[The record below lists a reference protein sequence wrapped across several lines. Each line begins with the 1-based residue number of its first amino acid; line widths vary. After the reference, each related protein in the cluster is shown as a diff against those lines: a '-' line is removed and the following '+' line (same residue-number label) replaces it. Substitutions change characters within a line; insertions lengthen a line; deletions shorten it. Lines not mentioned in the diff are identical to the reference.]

1 MFLYMDRDT
10 EYPWIGHRMFLRTTK
25 VKRPD
30 GKVDEY
36 IRLVESYWNEGR
48 PRHRVLCHLGRKEL
62 LAPHAEALL
71 RLLQGEEKSKAAN
84 REATAV
90 GAWDW
95 GVLLVAR
102 HFWKQLGLQE
112 VIDSLAKNRGMGPE
126 LADRAL
132 VLVTNRLCEPASEHG
147 IARWLETDFVCDRG
161 GRRWFP
167 QWREEGERLSSQ
179 RPRVRVQDRQ
189 LRQWY
194 RTLDQLVVQQKQIEK
209 ELFLRLRNLFSL
221 NVDLVFYDLTST
233 FFEGNGPAG
242 FALHGHSR
250 DGKPRHRQVLVGL
263 VMIEGWP
270 IAHHVFQ
277 GNLRDSTTVPEVLQD
292 LQARFG
298 LRRVVFVGDRG
309 MVTSGNLDQLRARGQ
324 GYLVGLKRRRQP
336 EILRHLEA
344 ATGPWLECPAGI
356 GAREKSQVPKTLVQE
371 VASDQPGVR
380 GFVVHSEERLEYE
393 RGERE
398 KAMQKVQQEL
408 EALRQRVS
416 QGKLKAP
423 EKIGAAASRVLSR
436 HHGFRYYAWELRH
449 GQFHYFE
456 HPQNLPQE
464 KALEGKYLIQ
474 TEEQNLS
481 ALEAVEIY
489 KDLSEVERAF
499 SGLKDVIEM
508 RPIYH
513 RTVSRVEAH
522 IFIASLAF
530 LLDRALEKKLKSAG
544 IGLSSKQAWQ
554 TLKTVRVVDIDL
566 GNSER
571 KQSVTKGSSR
581 AAAILSTL
589 GIKDLDPVP
598 GKAQPHMA

>member
-1 MFLYMDRDT
+1 
-10 EYPWIGHRMFLRTTK
+10 MFLRTTK

-36 IRLVESYWNEGR
+36 IRLVESDWNNGS
-48 PRHRVLCHLGRKEL
+48 PRHRVICNLGRKEL
-62 LAPHAEALL
+62 LAPHADALL
-71 RLLQGEEKSKAAN
+71 RLLRGEEKVKATN
-84 REATAV
+84 REAAAV

-95 GVLLVAR
+95 GVMLVAR
-102 HFWKQLGLQE
+102 HFWKKLELQE
-112 VIDSLAKNRGMGPE
+112 IIDSLAKNRGLGGE
-126 LADRAL
+126 LADRVLA
-132 VLVTNRLCEPASEHG
+132 LVTNRLCEPTSEHG
-147 IARWLETDFVCDRG
+147 MARWLETDFVCDRW

-167 QWREEGERLSSQ
+167 EWREEGERLSSQ
-179 RPRVRVQDRQ
+179 RPRVRVKDHQ

-194 RTLDQLVVQQKQIEK
+194 RTLDQLMVQQKQIEK

-233 FFEGNGPAG
+233 YFEGNGPVG

-250 DGKPRHRQVLVGL
+250 DGKPRNRQVLVGL
-263 VMIEGWP
+263 VMIDGWP
-270 IAHHVFQ
+270 IAHHVFH
-277 GNLRDSTTVPEVLQD
+277 GNLRDSTTVEKVLQD

-298 LRRVVFVGDRG
+298 LRGVVFVGDRG
-309 MVTSGNLDQLRARGQ
+309 MVTSGSLDRLRSSGQ

-336 EILRHLEA
+336 EILRYLQS

-356 GAREKSQVPKTLVQE
+356 SAREKSQVPKTLVQE
-371 VASDQPGVR
+371 VAPAGKAGVR
-380 GFVVHSEERLEYE
+380 VFVVHSEERLEYE

-398 KAMQKVQQEL
+398 KVMQKVQEEL
-408 EALRQRVS
+408 EALEQRVA

-436 HHGFRYYAWELRH
+436 HHGFRYYAWELKQ

-456 HPQNLPQE
+456 HPENLPQE

-474 TEEQNLS
+474 SEEPNLS
-481 ALEAVEIY
+481 PLEAVEIY

-513 RTVSRVEAH
+513 RTVPRVEAH

-530 LLDRALEKKLKSAG
+530 LLDRALEKTLKSAG
-544 IGLSSKQAWQ
+544 NDLSSKQGWQ
-554 TLKTVRVVDIDL
+554 ALKTVRVVDIDL
-566 GNSER
+566 GNGEH
-571 KQSVTKGSSR
+571 KQSVTQGSSR

-589 GIKDLDPVP
+589 GIKVLDPVP
-598 GKAQPHMA
+598 GKAQHQAA

>member
-1 MFLYMDRDT
+1 
-10 EYPWIGHRMFLRTTK
+10 MFLRTTK

-36 IRLVESYWNEGR
+36 IRLVESDWNNGS
-48 PRHRVLCHLGRKEL
+48 PRHRVICNLGRKEL

-71 RLLQGEEKSKAAN
+71 RLLQGKEKNKAAN
-84 REATAV
+84 QAATAV

-95 GVLLVAR
+95 GVMLAAR
-102 HFWKQLGLQE
+102 HFWQQLGVQE
-112 VIDSLAKNRGMGPE
+112 IIDSLAKNRGLGGE

-132 VLVTNRLCEPASEHG
+132 ALVTNRLCEPTSEHG
-147 IARWLETDFVCDRG
+147 IARWLETDFVCDRW

-167 QWREEGERLSSQ
+167 EWREEGERLCSP
-179 RPRVRVQDRQ
+179 RPRVRVKDRQ

-194 RTLDQLVVQQKQIEK
+194 RTLDQLLVQQRQIEK

-233 FFEGNGPAG
+233 YFEGNGPVG

-250 DGKPRHRQVLVGL
+250 DGKPRNRQVLVGM
-263 VMIEGWP
+263 VMIDGWP

-277 GNLRDSTTVPEVLQD
+277 GNLRDSTTVEKVLQD
-292 LQARFG
+292 LQSRFG

-309 MVTSGNLDQLRARGQ
+309 MVTSGNLDRLRASGQ

-336 EILRHLEA
+336 EILGYLEG

-356 GAREKSQVPKTLVQE
+356 SAGEKSQVPKTVVQE
-371 VASDQPGVR
+371 VASGKPGVR
-380 GFVVHSEERLEYE
+380 VFVVHSEERLEYE

-398 KAMQKVQQEL
+398 KAMQKVQEEL
-408 EALRQRVS
+408 QALEQRVS

-436 HHGFRYYAWELRH
+436 HHGFRYYAWALKQ

-456 HPQNLPQE
+456 HPENLKQE

-474 TEEQNLS
+474 SEEPNLS
-481 ALEAVEIY
+481 PIEAVEIY

-513 RTVSRVEAH
+513 RTVPRVEAH

-544 IGLSSKQAWQ
+544 NDLSSKQGWQ
-554 TLKTVRVVDIDL
+554 ALKTVRVVDIDL
-566 GNSER
+566 GNGEH
-571 KQSVTKGSSR
+571 KQSVTQGSSR

-598 GKAQPHMA
+598 GKTQHQAA

>member
-1 MFLYMDRDT
+1 
-10 EYPWIGHRMFLRTTK
+10 MFLRTTK

-30 GKVDEY
+30 GQVDEY
-36 IRLVESYWNEGR
+36 IRLVESDWNNGS
-48 PRHRVLCHLGRKEL
+48 PRHRVICNLGRKEL

-71 RLLQGEEKSKAAN
+71 RLLQGKEKTKTTN
-84 REATAV
+84 QEATAV

-95 GVLLVAR
+95 GVMLAAR
-102 HFWKQLGLQE
+102 HFWQQLGLQE
-112 VIDSLAKNRGMGPE
+112 IIDSLAKNRGLGRD

-132 VLVTNRLCEPASEHG
+132 ALVTNRLCEPRSEHG
-147 IARWLETDFVCDRG
+147 MARWLETDFVCDRW

-167 QWREEGERLSSQ
+167 EWREEGERLSSQ
-179 RPRVRVQDRQ
+179 RPRVRVKDRQ

-194 RTLDQLVVQQKQIEK
+194 RTLDQLLVQQKQIEK

-233 FFEGNGPAG
+233 YCEGNGPVG

-250 DGKPRHRQVLVGL
+250 DGKPRNRQVLVGL
-263 VMIEGWP
+263 VMIDGWP

-277 GNLRDSTTVPEVLQD
+277 GNLRDSTTVEKVLPD
-292 LQARFG
+292 LQSRFG

-309 MVTSGNLDQLRARGQ
+309 MVTSGNLDRLRSSGQ

-336 EILRHLEA
+336 EILRYLEGT
-344 ATGPWLECPAGI
+344 TGPWLECPAGI
-356 GAREKSQVPKTLVQE
+356 SAREKSQVPKTLVQE
-371 VASDQPGVR
+371 VASGKPEVR
-380 GFVVHSEERLEYE
+380 VFVVHSEERLEYE

-398 KAMQKVQQEL
+398 KAMQKVQAEL
-408 EALRQRVS
+408 EGLEQRVS

-423 EKIGAAASRVLSR
+423 EKIGAAARRVLSR
-436 HHGFRYYAWELRH
+436 HHGFRYYAWELKQ

-456 HPQNLPQE
+456 HPENLKQE

-474 TEEQNLS
+474 SEEPNLS
-481 ALEAVEIY
+481 PIEAVEIY

-513 RTVSRVEAH
+513 RTVPRVEAH

-544 IGLSSKQAWQ
+544 NDLSSKQGWQ
-554 TLKTVRVVDIDL
+554 ALKTVRVVDIHL
-566 GNSER
+566 GNGEH
-571 KQSVTKGSSR
+571 KQSVTQGSSR
-581 AAAILSTL
+581 AAAILSKL

-598 GKAQPHMA
+598 GKTRQQAA

>member
-1 MFLYMDRDT
+1 
-10 EYPWIGHRMFLRTTK
+10 MFLRTTK

-30 GKVDEY
+30 GSVDEY
-36 IRLVESYWNEGR
+36 IRLVESDWNAGR
-48 PRHRVLCHLGRKEL
+48 PRHRVICNLGRKEL
-62 LAPHAEALL
+62 LAPHTDALL
-71 RLLQGEEKSKAAN
+71 RLLQGKGKSQAAN

-95 GVLLVAR
+95 GVMLVAR
-102 HFWKQLGLQE
+102 QFWEQLGVE
-112 VIDSLAKNRGMGPE
+112 EIIDSLAKKRGLGRE

-132 VLVTNRLCEPASEHG
+132 ALVTNRLGEPSREHG
-147 IARWLETDFVCDRG
+147 MARWLETDFVCDRW
-161 GRRWFP
+161 GRRWLP
-167 QWREEGERLSSQ
+167 EWREESERLSSQ
-179 RPRVRVQDRQ
+179 RPRVRVKDRQ
-189 LRQWY
+189 LRPWY
-194 RTLDQLVVQQKQIEK
+194 RTLDQLLGHKAQIEK

-233 FFEGNGPAG
+233 YFEGHGPEG
-242 FALHGHSR
+242 WALHGHSR
-250 DGKPRHRQVLVGL
+250 DGKPRNRQVLVGL

-270 IAHHVFQ
+270 IAPHVFA
-277 GNLRDSTTVPEVLQD
+277 GNWRDSTTVAEVLED

-309 MVTSGNLDQLRARGQ
+309 LVTSGNLDGLRAKEQ

-336 EILRHLEA
+336 EILRYLEG

-356 GAREKSQVPKTLVQE
+356 SASEKSPVPKTLVQE
-371 VASDQPGVR
+371 VASGKAGVR
-380 GFVVHSEERLEYE
+380 VFVVHSEERLEYE

-398 KAMQKVQQEL
+398 KAMQKVQEEL

-436 HHGFRYYAWELRH
+436 HHGYRYYAWELKQ

-456 HPQNLPQE
+456 HAQNLQQE

-474 TEEQNLS
+474 SEEQNLS
-481 ALEAVEIY
+481 PVEAVEIY

-544 IGLSSKQAWQ
+544 MDLSSQQAWQ

-566 GNSER
+566 GNGEH
-571 KQSVTKGSSR
+571 KQSVTQGSRR

-598 GKAQPHMA
+598 GKGQQHVA

>member
-1 MFLYMDRDT
+1 
-10 EYPWIGHRMFLRTTK
+10 MFLRTTK

-30 GKVDEY
+30 GSVDEY
-36 IRLVESYWNEGR
+36 IRLVESDWNAGR
-48 PRHRVLCHLGRKEL
+48 PRHRVICNLGRKEL
-62 LAPHAEALL
+62 LAPHTDALL
-71 RLLQGEEKSKAAN
+71 RLLQGKGKSQAAN

-95 GVLLVAR
+95 GVMLVAR
-102 HFWKQLGLQE
+102 QFWEQLGVE
-112 VIDSLAKNRGMGPE
+112 EIIDSLAKKRGLGRE

-132 VLVTNRLCEPASEHG
+132 ALVTNRLCEPSSEHG
-147 IARWLETDFVCDRG
+147 MARWLETDFVCDRR
-161 GRRWFP
+161 GRRWLP
-167 QWREEGERLSSQ
+167 EWREESERLSSQ
-179 RPRVRVQDRQ
+179 RPRVRVKDRQ

-194 RTLDQLVVQQKQIEK
+194 RTLDQLLGHKAQIEK

-233 FFEGNGPAG
+233 YFEGHGPEG
-242 FALHGHSR
+242 WALHGHSR
-250 DGKPRHRQVLVGL
+250 DAKPRNRQVLVGL

-270 IAHHVFQ
+270 IAHHVFA
-277 GNLRDSTTVPEVLQD
+277 GNLRDSTTVAEVLED

-309 MVTSGNLDQLRARGQ
+309 MVTSGNLDWLRAKEQ

-336 EILRHLEA
+336 EILRYLEG

-356 GAREKSQVPKTLVQE
+356 SASEKSPVPKTLVQE
-371 VASDQPGVR
+371 VASGKAGVR
-380 GFVVHSEERLEYE
+380 VFVVHSEERLEYE

-398 KAMQKVQQEL
+398 KAMQKVQEEL

-436 HHGFRYYAWELRH
+436 HHGYRYYAWELKQ

-456 HPQNLPQE
+456 HVQNLQQE

-474 TEEQNLS
+474 SEEQNLS
-481 ALEAVEIY
+481 PVEAVEIY

-544 IGLSSKQAWQ
+544 MDLSSQQAWQ

-566 GNSER
+566 GNGEH
-571 KQSVTKGSSR
+571 KQSVTQGSRR

-598 GKAQPHMA
+598 GKGQQHVA

>member
-1 MFLYMDRDT
+1 
-10 EYPWIGHRMFLRTTK
+10 MFLRTTK

-36 IRLVESYWNEGR
+36 IRLVESDWNNGS
-48 PRHRVLCHLGRKEL
+48 PRHRVICNLGRKEL

-71 RLLQGEEKSKAAN
+71 RLLQGKEKTKTTN
-84 REATAV
+84 QEATAV

-95 GVLLVAR
+95 GVMLAAR
-102 HFWKQLGLQE
+102 HFWQQLGLQE
-112 VIDSLAKNRGMGPE
+112 IIDSLAKNRGLGRD

-132 VLVTNRLCEPASEHG
+132 ALVTNRLCEPTSEHG
-147 IARWLETDFVCDRG
+147 MARWLETDFVCDRW

-167 QWREEGERLSSQ
+167 EWREEGERLSSQ
-179 RPRVRVQDRQ
+179 RPRVRVKDRQ

-194 RTLDQLVVQQKQIEK
+194 RTLDQLLVQQKPIEK

-233 FFEGNGPAG
+233 YFEGNGPLG

-250 DGKPRHRQVLVGL
+250 DGKPRNRQVLVGL
-263 VMIEGWP
+263 VMIDGWP

-277 GNLRDSTTVPEVLQD
+277 GNLRDSTTVEKVLQD
-292 LQARFG
+292 LQSRFG

-309 MVTSGNLDQLRARGQ
+309 MVTSGNLDRLRSSGQ

-336 EILRHLEA
+336 EILRYLEGT
-344 ATGPWLECPAGI
+344 TGPWLECPAGI
-356 GAREKSQVPKTLVQE
+356 SAREKSQVPKTLVQE
-371 VASDQPGVR
+371 VASGKPEVR
-380 GFVVHSEERLEYE
+380 VFVVHSEERLEYE

-398 KAMQKVQQEL
+398 KAMQKVQAEL
-408 EALRQRVS
+408 EALEQRVS

-436 HHGFRYYAWELRH
+436 HHGFRYYAWELKQ

-456 HPQNLPQE
+456 HPENLKQE

-474 TEEQNLS
+474 SEEPNLS
-481 ALEAVEIY
+481 PIEAVEIY

-513 RTVSRVEAH
+513 RTVPRVEAH

-544 IGLSSKQAWQ
+544 NDLSSKQGWQ
-554 TLKTVRVVDIDL
+554 ALKTVRVVDIHL
-566 GNSER
+566 GNGEH
-571 KQSVTKGSSR
+571 KQSVTQGSSR
-581 AAAILSTL
+581 AAAILSKL

-598 GKAQPHMA
+598 GKTRQQAA

>member
-1 MFLYMDRDT
+1 
-10 EYPWIGHRMFLRTTK
+10 MFLRTTK
-25 VKRPD
+25 VKRSD
-30 GKVDEY
+30 GTVDEY
-36 IRLVESYWNEGR
+36 IRLVESEWNDGR
-48 PRHRVLCHLGRKEL
+48 PRHRVICNLGRKEV
-62 LAPHAEALL
+62 LAPHADALL
-71 RLLQGEEKSKAAN
+71 RLLQGKTASQAVKP
-84 REATAV
+84 EASAL

-95 GVLLVAR
+95 GVMLVAR
-102 HFWKQLGLQE
+102 HLWQQLGIE
-112 VIDSLAKNRGMGPE
+112 EIIDSLAKKRGVGQE

-132 VLVTNRLCEPASEHG
+132 ALVTNRLCEPTSEHG
-147 IARWLETDFVCDRG
+147 MARWLETDFVCDRW
-161 GRRWFP
+161 GRRWLP
-167 QWREEGERLSSQ
+167 AWREESERLSSP
-179 RPRVRVQDRQ
+179 RPRVRVKDRQ

-194 RTLDQLVVQQKQIEK
+194 GTLDELLVRKSQIEQ

-233 FFEGNGPAG
+233 YFEGHGPAI
-242 FALHGHSR
+242 ARHGHSR
-250 DGKPRHRQVLVGL
+250 DGKPRNRQVLVGL

-270 IAHHVFQ
+270 IAHHVFA
-277 GNLRDSTTVPEVLQD
+277 GNLRDSTTVVQVLAD

-309 MVTSGNLDQLRARGQ
+309 MVTADNLNWLRAQGQ

-336 EILRHLEA
+336 EILRYLER

-356 GAREKSQVPKTLVQE
+356 SAGEKYPVPKTLVQE
-371 VASDQPGVR
+371 VASDKAGVR
-380 GFVVHSEERLEYE
+380 VFVVHSEERLEYE

-398 KAMQKVQQEL
+398 KAMGRVQEDL
-408 EALRQRVS
+408 EALAQRVK

-423 EKIGAAASRVLSR
+423 EKIGAAATRVLSR
-436 HHGFRYYAWELRH
+436 HHGYRYYTWELNQ

-456 HPQNLPQE
+456 HLQNLQQE
-464 KALEGKYLIQ
+464 KAVEGKYLIQ
-474 TEEQNLS
+474 SEEPNLS
-481 ALEAVEIY
+481 AIEAVEIY

-513 RTVSRVEAH
+513 RTDSRVQAH

-544 IGLSSKQAWQ
+544 MDLSSKQAWQ

-566 GNSER
+566 GNGEH
-571 KQSVTKGSSR
+571 KQSVTQGSRR

-589 GIKDLDPVP
+589 GIKDLDPAP
-598 GKAQPHMA
+598 RKTEPHMA